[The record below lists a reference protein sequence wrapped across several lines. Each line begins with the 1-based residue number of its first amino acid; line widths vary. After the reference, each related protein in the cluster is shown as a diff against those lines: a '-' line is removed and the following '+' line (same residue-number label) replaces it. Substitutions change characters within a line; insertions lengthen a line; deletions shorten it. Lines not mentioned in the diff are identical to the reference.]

1 MATWAK
7 GVIVW
12 QGDYGQPESHLS
24 KGSFRDVTDAAALD
38 TLATALLAY
47 TDCNVYAK
55 HFNSITETGSAAPGV
70 DANVDEK
77 AMIVMKDSA
86 DGSVAKFLIP
96 APVSTMFE
104 MQDQGDR
111 VTAVALAAIVAA
123 VNAATGKTYV
133 GMYGKKLQKG

>member
-1 MATWAK
+1 MAWNK

-24 KGSFRDVTDAAALD
+24 KGVFRDVTDAAALD

-55 HFNSITETGSAAPGV
+55 HFNTVTETGSAAPGV

-86 DGSVAKFLIP
+86 DGKVIKFLIP

-104 MQDQGDR
+104 IQGQGDR
-111 VTAVALAAIVAA
+111 VTDVALAAIVAA
-123 VNAATGKTYV
+123 INTATGNTYV
-133 GMYGKKLQKG
+133 GMYGKKLQKS